1 MVTLSL
7 RKLTKRFGA
16 VAAVEQANLDVNAG
30 EFLVI
35 VGESGCG
42 KTTTLRLIAG
52 LEQPDSG
59 TIFINGAPVNDI
71 PVGRRNVQMIFQNYA
86 LWPHM
91 RVFDADRYS
100 NLTLPLKVRKWT
112 SEKITEYLRP
122 LAWKIGIDESHFN
135 RKPTELSG
143 GQQQRVAL
151 GRAIIAETPLCLM
164 DEPLS
169 NLDAQL
175 RHEMRREIRSLQ
187 QKLGITMVYVTHDQT
202 EAMTMADQVVLL
214 RDGRIEQ
221 DGTPEALYNRPATAF
236 TARFIGTP
244 PMNVISLPGHARN
257 GQWLGV
263 RPEDIQIGGEGIAAV
278 VESVEYLG
286 ADSIVACRAG
296 SETVTV
302 RVPRAPDYAAGAA
315 VKLSWE
321 ASAVHYFDAATGL
334 RSN

>member
-1 MVTLSL
+1 MAVMVTLSL

-16 VAAVEQANLDVNAG
+16 VAAVDQANLDVNAG

-151 GRAIIAETPLCLM
+151 GRAMVTSPQIMLM

-169 NLDAQL
+169 NIDPPNRLK
-175 RHEMRREIRSLQ
+175 MRQEILNFHKENRLTT
-187 QKLGITMVYVTHDQT
+187 LYVTHNL
-202 EAMTMADQVVLL
+202 ADGVALADRIAVM
-214 RDGRIEQ
+214 REGRFEQ
-221 DGTPEALYNRPATAF
+221 AATPEDLMRHPATDYVADF
-236 TARFIGTP
+236 FRAEQFGFR
-244 PMNVISLPGHARN
+244 IS
-257 GQWLGV
+257 
-263 RPEDIQIGGEGIAAV
+263 
-278 VESVEYLG
+278 
-286 ADSIVACRAG
+286 
-296 SETVTV
+296 
-302 RVPRAPDYAAGAA
+302 
-315 VKLSWE
+315 
-321 ASAVHYFDAATGL
+321 AT
-334 RSN
+334 